1 MKKTVSLLLLLTVI
15 FSLVACGGN
24 TDGAPEGYK
33 LASNSEVCSY
43 SLYVPEAW
51 TSESEKSDYTMAKI
65 SSLDPCSVSLAVL
78 DGVYAE
84 TMADYWTS
92 VKDSYHFLTDMTVI
106 EEGAQATIGSG
117 ESVRQGYRYVFSG
130 KYGDTTYRYMQIF
143 FTKGGLDANVY
154 CFTYTALD
162 EHYDAHL
169 EVVQTILQSFKF
181 N

>member
-1 MKKTVSLLLLLTVI
+1 MKKMISLLLLLALAC
-15 FSLVACGGN
+15 SLVACGG
-24 TDGAPEGYK
+24 TPDGAPEGYK
-33 LASNSEVCSY
+33 LASNSEACSY

-51 TSESEKSDYTMAKI
+51 TSESGKSDYTMAKI

-78 DGVYAE
+78 DGVYAGS
-84 TMADYWTS
+84 MADYWSS
-92 VKDSYHFLTDMTVI
+92 VKGSYHFLTEMNVT
-106 EEGAQATIGSG
+106 EERAQATVGSG
-117 ESVRQGYRYVFSG
+117 ESLRQGYRYVFTG
-130 KYGDTTYRYMQIF
+130 KYGDTVYRYMQIF
-143 FTKGGLDANVY
+143 FTKGGLDANLY